1 MKKVLAIMLIVCMVM
16 ALVPCVSFAANTTIN
31 ATRTAFFNSNGEEW
45 KSTDGDNIL
54 VSAGADGW
62 TGATSFTDTD
72 GTVTTQAS
80 LSGTGFGSARNS
92 VIAFTLP
99 EDFVPNNRAKVTLSM
114 KIKNIKQTTSGARLS
129 VYGNSVDGT
138 WSTSSSTSVFGVN
151 GSNSGL
157 SSLELLGLTDPIQ
170 TGNQEGET
178 ASNEIITLSSQK
190 LAEYVCQVAKEGK
203 SEVTFRLA
211 CTLGGIRIFDTTTST
226 PPTLTLTYGENA
238 SVKVNLKDAN
248 GDIIETKSV
257 EGLYAGDTFT
267 VTEDMAPIVTKS
279 LTGSEY
285 YAREDIEVVLS
296 AGENVIDV
304 IYSPIVIESIA
315 SMDVHPIIEGG
326 KPALPQE
333 LSVTTDTGRELLV
346 PVTWTTDGNTYKAE
360 VGELL
365 ATVTPELLSCD
376 SFLTRFTSS
385 GNSDGANFGT
395 YNDVELSVGGGS
407 AIFDTTFTVEGGTN
421 MLIMFGDSSTTAFGS
436 AAALT
441 RMFVTKNANDEY
453 VFEYHNGDWATSD
466 VVCEYGAEYLLRTEV
481 NVTSKTYN
489 LYISKDGGSFVQLN
503 SSPAAFRGSNVT
515 AIDRMFFSGDVKI
528 TDFRSHWIDGYSMI
542 TVSPVNE
549 EGENVAED
557 YTLKCTTG
565 STYTASY
572 LPKLIEQDGVL
583 YIMEDVDY
591 APSIKVTADAT
602 LKVRYNEVEI
612 ASYDDI
618 VTVVVQG
625 DATINLPSTVKLTF
639 SDDQAVTVSVK
650 WDTSNVE
657 NDTVGEYPVIGSIV
671 GLDTTTITATV
682 KVREVTNLPKTSEN
696 TVVTN
701 NGGWN
706 WYVEPSGTHIQPG
719 DELATRFESGTYS
732 SNGGYKFR
740 HDKTYMGWVEDGGDI
755 VIGEYNHDTDEY
767 KRVVIHEKL
776 ESDDHNN
783 PAVVILPD
791 GRIMAVYTMHTNEAF
806 VYYRVTKNPEDIS
819 EWNDEQ
825 FYLCQSVT
833 PDDTN
838 VYYATYPSVFMVH
851 DDEGIIGNDVIYM
864 GWRGVHWKPTFA
876 KFSMPDENG
885 VCETLMNQTQFANTT
900 YGYSTYDNKDAP
912 NAKSDGG
919 KTDSGR
925 RPYTKYDYDFDRN
938 KIYITFT
945 ANHPDND
952 KRNHIYYIYLDIED
966 QNLYTAKDRLL
977 QPLPFENQQV
987 YRTQGANGTNGQWGI
1002 ITVDLVDAYPELLV
1016 FNASEQT
1023 GQSFNPRSG
1032 NAERRGWTWDIM
1044 HNKKGEPC
1052 IVYVDVTATPPGEGG
1067 ALPTWFVSEVDG
1079 NSRSHHYYWYARWDS
1094 DTQQWVKTFL
1104 TYGGKWWHENATQER
1119 CYSGGLTLDHNAED
1133 ANVIYLSIPTM
1144 GEYGNMFEIYR
1155 WESEDHGATW
1165 TKREA
1170 LTENSKACNARPNA
1184 IYNYKM
1190 DDDGSNLGPRLLWMQ
1205 GEYRYWMNYE
1215 YKTGIMTDF
1224 AADGFT
1230 TQDDPEMFA
1239 DAALYIDGEKINSL
1253 PVGEATITAKFN
1265 ITNISIGDGTVI
1277 AGLAHYDKDN
1287 TLLDVILERD
1297 IAVPARSVP
1306 QTGIIGAPKRED
1318 GSLSR
1323 MGDDEIK
1330 PEIEYTATFN
1340 EGDKVKLLCWNM
1352 GIEHP
1357 YSSIIATPFTM
1368 STDGDGY
1375 LFRENFTY
1383 EGDELLV
1390 LDSDESTFNGWVGN
1404 RYYDGRAEEFTKNCY
1419 AGIIKAP
1426 FGNTALHLYHKADGG
1441 VMASHTLPDTN
1452 GKDFE
1457 LKFTIR
1463 YINELSWNDTEN
1475 AGFSLSNNIPGYA
1488 NNISDSSCAFQF
1500 RHNVVWQDENGRG
1513 TNGYLRRTRWFDG
1526 NVLSHI
1532 FHGGIPRDMEIDG
1545 LERADYHKGIGY
1557 FDPEKG
1563 FYIHD
1568 YNDAL
1573 MAGSLYYFTV
1583 KVSPSEK
1590 TISMSIHDGY
1600 REITHT
1606 ENYVD
1611 HDSYDWDN
1619 NPINSITF
1627 NIGNEKH
1634 GEMYVDDLTMK
1645 VLE

>member
-1 MKKVLAIMLIVCMVM
+1 MKKVLSFVLAFCMVM
-16 ALVPCVSFAANTTIN
+16 ALVPALPIVAADGNVVVTATKTMTANLSTKSITDTFSSSYPSSSLYVYHSNWNQRNGYMGFDLSDAFTEEQLAEGNVITSATLTVNCAQASNTTQPVITLFAIDNTAWNESTYPEPSSLVVPEYNITSTQTTIPADAIIADTQSVTGAGKVTFDVTDYMNENYRNLADDGVSFALAHTNT
-31 ATRTAFFNSNGEEW
+31 
-45 KSTDGDNIL
+45 
-54 VSAGADGW
+54 
-62 TGATSFTDTD
+62 
-72 GTVTTQAS
+72 
-80 LSGTGFGSARNS
+80 
-92 VIAFTLP
+92 
-99 EDFVPNNRAKVTLSM
+99 
-114 KIKNIKQTTSGARLS
+114 QTT
-129 VYGNSVDGT
+129 GNSEVFKAVFDGK
-138 WSTSSSTSVFGVN
+138 TSANAPTLTIKFGQAASVA
-151 GSNSGL
+151 
-157 SSLELLGLTDPIQ
+157 I
-170 TGNQEGET
+170 
-178 ASNEIITLSSQK
+178 
-190 LAEYVCQVAKEGK
+190 
-203 SEVTFRLA
+203 
-211 CTLGGIRIFDTTTST
+211 TTST
-226 PPTLTLTYGENA
+226 DDELY
-238 SVKVNLKDAN
+238 VNQFDVTGLFE
-248 GDIIETKSV
+248 GDS
-257 EGLYAGDTFT
+257 FT
-267 VTEDMAPIVTKS
+267 VTEDVAPIV
-279 LTGSEY
+279 LTTDRGFY
-285 YAREDIEVVLS
+285 VRDEVAPMVLK
-296 AGENVIDV
+296 AGVNPVAIRYNKVTLESVDTSFEVTPVI
-304 IYSPIVIESIA
+304 S
-315 SMDVHPIIEGG
+315 GG
-326 KPALPQE
+326 KAALP
-333 LSVTTDTGRELLV
+333 STVSATTTLGRTITVPAKWESTGEGSYSAKIDNLTV
-346 PVTWTTDGNTYKAE
+346 SKSAE
-360 VGELL
+360 VL
-365 ATVTPELLSCD
+365 TCD
-376 SFLTRFTSS
+376 SSLSHFTTS
-385 GNSDGANFGT
+385 GTSDGANFAL
-395 YNDVELSVGGGS
+395 YNDIALSVGGGN
-407 AIFDTTFTVEGGTN
+407 AIFDTSFTVESGTN
-421 MLIMFGDSSTTAFGS
+421 MLIMYGNETTTAFNGNAS
-436 AAALT
+436 LL
-441 RMFVTKNANDEY
+441 RMFVTKSGEDYA
-453 VFEYHNGDWATSD
+453 FEYYNNGWVASD
-466 VVCEYGAEYLLRTEV
+466 VLCEYGTDYLLRTEIDMT
-481 NVTSKTYN
+481 NKTYS
-489 LYISKDGGSFVQLN
+489 LYLSKNGNSFKAICEN
-503 SSPAAFRGSNVT
+503 AAFRNNSLT
-515 AIDRMFFSGDVKI
+515 TIDRMFFSGNVTV
-528 TDFRSHWIDGYSMI
+528 TDFRAHWIDGYSMI
-542 TVSPVNE
+542 TVSPVDE
-549 EGENVAED
+549 EGENVADD

-565 STYTASY
+565 STYTANY
-572 LPKLIEQDGVL
+572 LPKLLESDGAL
-583 YIMEDVDY
+583 YIMEDVNY
-591 APSIKVTADAT
+591 APSIKVTGDST
-602 LKVRYNEVEI
+602 LNVRYNEVTL

-625 DATINLPSTVKLTF
+625 DSTINLPNTVKLTF
-639 SDDQAVTVSVK
+639 SDNQVV
-650 WDTSNVE
+650 TSNITWNTSTVE
-657 NDTVGEYPVIGSIV
+657 KDTVGEYEVTGSIA
-671 GLDTTTITATV
+671 GLSATTITATV

-696 TVVTN
+696 TVATN

-719 DELATRFESGTYS
+719 DELATRFESGLYS
-732 SNGGYKFR
+732 SNNGYVFQ

-755 VIGEYNHDTDEY
+755 VVCEYNHDTDEY

-791 GRIMAVYTMHTNEAF
+791 GRIMAVYTMHTNEAY

-825 FYLCQSVT
+825 FYLCKSVT

-864 GWRGVHWKPTFA
+864 GWRGVHWKPTLA

-885 VCETLMNQTQFANTT
+885 VCETVMNQTQFANTT
-900 YGYSTYDNKDAP
+900 YGYSTYDGNDAP
-912 NAKSDGG
+912 NAKADGG

-952 KRNHIYYIYLDIED
+952 KRNHIYYLYLDIED

-977 QPLPFENQQV
+977 QPLPFENQQT
-987 YRTQGANGTNGQWGI
+987 YRTQGADGTNGQWGV
-1002 ITVDLVDAYPELLV
+1002 ITVDVVDAFPELLV

-1032 NAERRGWTWDIM
+1032 NAERRGWTWDIA
-1044 HNKKGEPC
+1044 HNEKGEPC
-1052 IVYVDVTATPPGEGG
+1052 IVYVDVTATPPGEDGS
-1067 ALPTWFVSEVDG
+1067 LPTWYVGEVNG

-1094 DTQQWVKTFL
+1094 DTQEWVKTFL

-1119 CYSGGLTLDHNAED
+1119 CYSGGLTLDHNADD

-1190 DDDGSNLGPRLLWMQ
+1190 DEDGSNLGPRLLWMQ

-1224 AADGFT
+1224 AADGFI

-1239 DAALYIDGEKINSL
+1239 DAALFVDGEKIDVL
-1253 PVGEATITAKFN
+1253 PTGEATITAKFN
-1265 ITNISIGDGTVI
+1265 ITNISIGDGTI
-1277 AGLAHYDKDN
+1277 TAGLAHYDKDN
-1287 TLLDVILERD
+1287 TLIDVYLERD
-1297 IAVPARSVP
+1297 ILVPARSVP

-1323 MGDDEIK
+1323 MGDDEVK

-1357 YSSIIATPFTM
+1357 YSSIMATPFVM

-1375 LFRENFTY
+1375 IFKENFTY
-1383 EGDELLV
+1383 EGDDLLI
-1390 LDSDESTFNGWVGN
+1390 LDSDETTFNGWVGN
-1404 RYYDGRAEEFTKNCY
+1404 LYYDGRAEEFTDNCY

-1426 FGNTALHLYHKADGG
+1426 FGNTGLHLYHKGDGG
-1441 VMASHTLPDTN
+1441 VMVSHALPDTE

-1463 YINELSWNDTEN
+1463 YINELSWNNTQN

-1500 RHNVVWQDENGRG
+1500 RHNVQWQDENGRG
-1513 TNGYLRRTRWFDG
+1513 TNGYVRRTRWFDG

-1532 FHGGIPRDMEIDG
+1532 FHGGIPRDMEVEG

-1590 TISMSIHDGY
+1590 KITMSIHDGY
-1600 REITHT
+1600 REVTHT
-1606 ENYVD
+1606 EDYVD
-1611 HDSYDWDN
+1611 KDSYDWDN
-1619 NPINSITF
+1619 NPINAITF
-1627 NIGNEKH
+1627 NIGNEKW
-1634 GEMYVDDLTMK
+1634 GEMYVDDITMK
-1645 VLE
+1645 ILDAE

>member
-1 MKKVLAIMLIVCMVM
+1 MKKVLSMVVVLSM
-16 ALVPCVSFAANTTIN
+16 VLSVFLAFPAAVAQAAEVTLTASISYTHASSKNGAVTMHGYPNRPYALSWASSSDGY
-31 ATRTAFFNSNGEEW
+31 RTGY
-45 KSTDGDNIL
+45 
-54 VSAGADGW
+54 
-62 TGATSFTDTD
+62 
-72 GTVTTQAS
+72 
-80 LSGTGFGSARNS
+80 
-92 VIAFTLP
+92 IAFPFGDVDLKGQHISKATLNLTVSKTQNMN
-99 EDFVPNNRAKVTLSM
+99 ESNSGV
-114 KIKNIKQTTSGARLS
+114 NIYAVDYSK
-129 VYGNSVDGT
+129 VDGT
-138 WSTSSSTSVFGVN
+138 QAPTSDILLTTFTPPSAVQSQGDYTYPVSIDIDLTEYLEAYPDAEGV
-151 GSNSGL
+151 G
-157 SSLELLGLTDPIQ
+157 IM
-170 TGNQEGET
+170 
-178 ASNEIITLSSQK
+178 ITNRDDEFNMRGMIGFYGVSDG
-190 LAEYVCQVAKEGK
+190 ANA
-203 SEVTFRLA
+203 
-211 CTLGGIRIFDTTTST
+211 
-226 PPTLTLTYGENA
+226 PTLTLEYGAEA
-238 SVKVNLKDAN
+238 SV
-248 GDIIETKSV
+248 SV
-257 EGLYAGDTFT
+257 TSKYSDSDNYINQQDYTGLHAGDTFA
-267 VTEDMAPIVTKS
+267 VTEDIAPKVINRGKATNP
-279 LTGSEY
+279 EY
-285 YAREDIEVVLS
+285 YVREDISPVVLD
-296 AGENVIDV
+296 AGNNVIPI
-304 IYSPIVIESIA
+304 IYYPVSIA
-315 SMDVHPIIEGG
+315 SADTDFEVLPVIEGST
-326 KPALPQE
+326 PALPTIV
-333 LSVTTDTGRELLV
+333 SAT
-346 PVTWTTDGNTYKAE
+346 TTDGE
-360 VGELL
+360 VINIPVQWKQSTFTASGGTSVKGSYEEKYSANLGDISITK
-365 ATVTPELLSCD
+365 TVTVVSCD
-376 SFLTRFTSS
+376 SSLSAFNSS
-385 GNSDGANFGT
+385 GDSSDGASFSS
-395 YNDVELSVGGGS
+395 YNDLELSVGGGT
-407 AIFDTTFTVEGGTN
+407 AIFDVAFTTTDGTN
-421 MLIMFGDSSTTAFGS
+421 KLIMYGDSSTTAFGG

-441 RMFVTKNANDEY
+441 RMFVTEVNGEY
-453 VFEYHNGDWATSD
+453 VFEYYNNGWVQSSVPVKYGVDY
-466 VVCEYGAEYLLRTEV
+466 VVRTEIDMT
-481 NVTSKTYN
+481 NKTYN
-489 LYISKDGGSFVQLN
+489 VYVSADTDSFVKLN
-503 SSPAAFRGSNVT
+503 STPAAFRSSAVSV
-515 AIDRMFFSGDVKI
+515 IDRMFYSGTMEMTNHLV
-528 TDFRSHWIDGYSMI
+528 HWSDGFNYL
-542 TVSPVNE
+542 TVSSVDEN
-549 EGENVAED
+549 GEKISKD
-557 YTLKCTTG
+557 YKLKCTTG
-565 STYTASY
+565 SVYTASY
-572 LPKLIEQDGVL
+572 LPLLLENDGYT
-583 YIMEDVDY
+583 YIMEDVTY
-591 APSIKVTADAT
+591 EPSILVSTDCTLAVTY
-602 LKVRYNEVEI
+602 KQVEIKSYNE
-612 ASYDDI
+612 I

-625 DATINLPSTVKLTF
+625 DSTINLPANVKITF
-639 SDDQAVTVSVK
+639 SDDQTVNAAIE
-650 WDTSNVE
+650 WDTRSVNV
-657 NDTVGEYPVIGSIV
+657 NSVGEYVVEGTV
-671 GLDTTTITATV
+671 EDLYYTTIEALV
-682 KVREVTNLPKTSEN
+682 KVREVTTLPKTSEN

-719 DELATRFESGTYS
+719 DELATRFESGQYT
-732 SNGGYKFR
+732 SNNGYVFQ

-755 VIGEYNHDTDEY
+755 VIGEYNHITDEY

-791 GRIMAVYTMHTNEAF
+791 GRIMAVYTMHTNEAY

-885 VCETLMNQTQFANTT
+885 KCETIMNQTQFANTT
-900 YGYSTYDNKDAP
+900 YGYSTYDGNDAP
-912 NAKSDGG
+912 NAKTDGG

-977 QPLPFENQQV
+977 QPLPFENQQT
-987 YRTQGANGTNGQWGI
+987 YRTQGAAGTNGQWGI
-1002 ITVDLVDAYPELLV
+1002 ITVDLVDEYPELLV

-1032 NAERRGWTWDIM
+1032 NAERRGWTWDIS
-1044 HNKKGEPC
+1044 HNEKGEPC
-1052 IVYVDVTATPPGEGG
+1052 IVYVDVTATPPGEDGS
-1067 ALPTWFVSEVDG
+1067 LPTWYVGEVDG

-1094 DTQQWVKTFL
+1094 DTQEWVKTFL

-1119 CYSGGLTLDHNAED
+1119 CYSGGLTLDHNAKD

-1165 TKREA
+1165 TIREP

-1190 DDDGSNLGPRLLWMQ
+1190 DEDGSNLGPRLLWMQ

-1215 YKTGIMTDF
+1215 YKTGVMTDF
-1224 AADGFT
+1224 AAGGFI

-1239 DAALYIDGEKINSL
+1239 DAALYMDGEKIDAL
-1253 PVGEATITAKFN
+1253 PTGEATITAKFN
-1265 ITNISIGDGTVI
+1265 ITNISIGDGVVT

-1287 TLLDVILERD
+1287 TLIDVYLERD
-1297 IAVPARSVP
+1297 ISVPARSVP

-1330 PEIEYTATFN
+1330 PEIEYTATFS

-1357 YSSIIATPFTM
+1357 YSSIMATPFVM

-1375 LFRENFTY
+1375 LFKENFTY
-1383 EGDELLV
+1383 EGDDVLI

-1404 RYYDGRAEEFTKNCY
+1404 RYYDGSAEEFTDDCY

-1441 VMASHTLPDTN
+1441 VMASHALPDTN

-1463 YINELSWNDTEN
+1463 YINELSWNNTQN

-1513 TNGYLRRTRWFDG
+1513 TNGYVRRTRWFDG

-1545 LERADYHKGIGY
+1545 LERADYHKGVGY

-1590 TISMSIHDGY
+1590 TITMSIHDGY
-1600 REITHT
+1600 REIIHT
-1606 ENYVD
+1606 EDYVD
-1611 HDSYDWDN
+1611 KDSFDWDN
-1619 NPINSITF
+1619 NPINAITF
-1627 NIGNEKH
+1627 NIGNEKY
-1634 GEMYVDDLTMK
+1634 GEMYVDDITMT
-1645 VLE
+1645 VLDAE

>member
-1 MKKVLAIMLIVCMVM
+1 MKKVLSFIVALCMVVSVIP
-16 ALVPCVSFAANTTIN
+16 ALPAIAEDNTVTITATKTMTANLSTQSITDTFSGSYDATNLYVYHSNWNQRNGYIGFDLSNAFTAEQLREGSIITNATLTVNCAQAANTNQPDLTLFAIDN
-31 ATRTAFFNSNGEEW
+31 TAWNETAYPEPSSLVVPEYNIT
-45 KSTDGDNIL
+45 STQTVIPEDAII
-54 VSAGADGW
+54 ADIQ
-62 TGATSFTDTD
+62 S
-72 GTVTTQAS
+72 VT
-80 LSGTGFGSARNS
+80 GTG
-92 VIAFTLP
+92 
-99 EDFVPNNRAKVTLSM
+99 KVTFDVTDYMNENYRDLTQSGASFALAHT
-114 KIKNIKQTTSGARLS
+114 NTQTT
-129 VYGNSVDGT
+129 GNSE
-138 WSTSSSTSVFGVN
+138 VFKVVFNGKN
-151 GSNSGL
+151 GGSN
-157 SSLELLGLTDPIQ
+157 
-170 TGNQEGET
+170 
-178 ASNEIITLSSQK
+178 A
-190 LAEYVCQVAKEGK
+190 
-203 SEVTFRLA
+203 
-211 CTLGGIRIFDTTTST
+211 
-226 PPTLTLTYGENA
+226 PTLTLKFGQGATVKLNITASDGEALGSNT
-238 SVKVNLKDAN
+238 
-248 GDIIETKSV
+248 IT
-257 EGLYAGDTFT
+257 GLYAGDSFE
-267 VTEDMAPIVTKS
+267 VTEDLAPMVITE
-279 LTGSEY
+279 GNEY
-285 YAREDIEVVLS
+285 FAREEVELVLS
-296 AGENVIDV
+296 AGENVINV
-304 IYSPIVIESIA
+304 TYSPIVIESVA
-315 SMDVHPIIEGG
+315 SVDVHPIIKGG
-326 KPALPQE
+326 KAALPNK
-333 LSVTTDTGRELLV
+333 LLATTDAGRELYV
-346 PVTWTTDGNTYKAE
+346 PVTWTQEGDTYTAKVDE
-360 VGELL
+360 VNLSVSP
-365 ATVTPELLSCD
+365 TLLSCD
-376 SFLTRFTSS
+376 SALSRFTSS
-385 GNSDGANFGT
+385 GNSDGANFGS
-395 YNDVELSVGGGS
+395 YNDIALSVGGGT
-407 AIFDTTFTVEGGTN
+407 AIFDTAFTVADGTN
-421 MLIMFGDSSTTAFGS
+421 MLIMYGDSSTTAFAS

-441 RMFVTKNANDEY
+441 RMFVNKNADGEY
-453 VFEYHNGDWATSD
+453 VFEYYNGSWVASD
-466 VVCEYGAEYLLRTEV
+466 VVCEYGAEYLLRTEID
-481 NVTSKTYN
+481 VTNKTYN
-489 LYISKDGGSFVQLN
+489 LYLSADGDSFVQLTP
-503 SSPAAFRGSNVT
+503 SPAAFRGSNVT
-515 AIDRMFFSGDVKI
+515 AIDRMFFSGDVKV
-528 TDFRSHWIDGYSMI
+528 TDFRSHWIDGFSMI
-542 TVSPVNE
+542 TVSPVDE
-549 EGENVAED
+549 EGENVADD

-572 LPKLIEQDGVL
+572 LPKLIEHEGTL
-583 YIMEDVDY
+583 YIMEDVSY
-591 APSIKVTADAT
+591 APSIKVTGDST
-602 LKVRYNEVEI
+602 LDVRYNEVELK
-612 ASYDDI
+612 SYDDI
-618 VTVVVQG
+618 VAVVVQG
-625 DATINLPSTVKLTF
+625 DSTINLPATVRLTF
-639 SDDQAVTVSVK
+639 SDDQTVTSNIT
-650 WDTSNVE
+650 WDTSNVD
-657 NDTVGEYPVIGSIV
+657 NDTVGEYEVTGNIE
-671 GLDTTTITATV
+671 GLEETTISATV

-719 DELATRFESGTYS
+719 DELATRFESGLYS
-732 SNGGYKFR
+732 SNNGYTFQ

-791 GRIMAVYTMHTNEAF
+791 GRIMAVYTMHTNEAY

-851 DDEGIIGNDVIYM
+851 DDMGIIGNDVIYM
-864 GWRGVHWKPTFA
+864 GWRGVHWKPTLA

-885 VCETLMNQTQFANTT
+885 KCETLMNQTQFANTT
-900 YGYSTYDNKDAP
+900 YGYSTYDGNDAP

-977 QPLPFENQQV
+977 QPLPFENQQS

-1002 ITVDLVDAYPELLV
+1002 ITVDLVDEYPELLV

-1044 HNKKGEPC
+1044 HNEKGEPC
-1052 IVYVDVTATPPGEGG
+1052 IVYVDVTATPPGEDGS
-1067 ALPTWFVSEVDG
+1067 LPTWYVGEVDG

-1094 DTQQWVKTFL
+1094 DTQTWVKTFL

-1119 CYSGGLTLDHNAED
+1119 CYSGGLTLDHNAKD

-1190 DDDGSNLGPRLLWMQ
+1190 DEDGNNLGPRLLWMQ

-1224 AADGFT
+1224 AADGFI

-1239 DAALYIDGEKINSL
+1239 DAALYMDGEKLEAL
-1253 PVGEATITAKFN
+1253 PTGEATITAKFN
-1265 ITNISIGDGTVI
+1265 ITNISIGDGTVT

-1287 TLLDVILERD
+1287 TLIDVYLERD
-1297 IAVPARSVP
+1297 ITVPARSVP

-1323 MGDDEIK
+1323 MGDDEVK
-1330 PEIEYTATFN
+1330 PEIEYTATFA

-1357 YSSIIATPFTM
+1357 YSSIMATPFTM
-1368 STDGDGY
+1368 STAGDGY
-1375 LFRENFTY
+1375 LFKENFTY
-1383 EGDELLV
+1383 EGDDVLI
-1390 LDSDESTFNGWVGN
+1390 LDSDEDTFNGWVGN
-1404 RYYDGRAEEFTKNCY
+1404 RYYDGRAEEFTDDCY

-1441 VMASHTLPDTN
+1441 VMASHALPDTN

-1463 YINELSWNDTEN
+1463 YINELSWNNTEN

-1500 RHNVVWQDENGRG
+1500 RHNVQWQDENGRG
-1513 TNGYLRRTRWFDG
+1513 TNGYVRRTRWFDG

-1532 FHGGIPRDMEIDG
+1532 FHGGIPRDMETDG
-1545 LERADYHKGIGY
+1545 LERADYHKGVGY

-1590 TISMSIHDGY
+1590 KITMSIHDGY

-1606 ENYVD
+1606 EDYVD
-1611 HDSYDWDN
+1611 KDTFDWDN
-1619 NPINSITF
+1619 NPINAITF
-1627 NIGNEKH
+1627 NIGNEKY
-1634 GEMYVDDLTMK
+1634 GEMYVDDITMRI
-1645 VLE
+1645 LEAE

>member
-1 MKKVLAIMLIVCMVM
+1 MKKVLSLLVALSMIMSIFTAIPMV
-16 ALVPCVSFAANTTIN
+16 SNAAEVILTASTSYTYASGKNDAVTLHSHPSRPYAISWSSSSDGY
-31 ATRTAFFNSNGEEW
+31 RTGY
-45 KSTDGDNIL
+45 
-54 VSAGADGW
+54 
-62 TGATSFTDTD
+62 
-72 GTVTTQAS
+72 
-80 LSGTGFGSARNS
+80 
-92 VIAFTLP
+92 IAFPFGEVDLTGQHIS
-99 EDFVPNNRAKVTLSM
+99 KVTLNLTISKTQNM
-114 KIKNIKQTTSGARLS
+114 NE
-129 VYGNSVDGT
+129 
-138 WSTSSSTSVFGVN
+138 SSSGLNIFAVDYAQVDAGQAPESDIMLVENYKVPSAVQSQGDHTHPVAIEVDLTEYLEAYPDAEGV
-151 GSNSGL
+151 G
-157 SSLELLGLTDPIQ
+157 IH
-170 TGNQEGET
+170 
-178 ASNEIITLSSQK
+178 ITNRDDVYSMRGMVGFYGVAD
-190 LAEYVCQVAKEGK
+190 AEYV
-203 SEVTFRLA
+203 
-211 CTLGGIRIFDTTTST
+211 
-226 PPTLTLTYGENA
+226 PTLTLEYGAEA
-238 SVKVNLKDAN
+238 AVSVSLSSADGKVADTKDF
-248 GDIIETKSV
+248 T
-257 EGLYAGDTFT
+257 GLYAGDKFEITEAIAPYAIVADNKYYIRDDMDS
-267 VTEDMAPIVTKS
+267 VT
-279 LTGSEY
+279 LG
-285 YAREDIEVVLS
+285 
-296 AGENVIDV
+296 AGANIIDV
-304 IYSPIVIESIA
+304 VYRPVTIA
-315 SMDVHPIIEGG
+315 SADTSFTAPDVIEGG
-326 KPALPQE
+326 VAALPATLAAE
-333 LSVTTDTGRELLV
+333 TTESDKVTV
-346 PVTWTTDGNTYKAE
+346 PVVWSKLSETVYEADLLDITAE
-360 VGELL
+360 KEVN
-365 ATVTPELLSCD
+365 VLSCD
-376 SFLTRFTSS
+376 SSLTSFTSS
-385 GNSDGANFGT
+385 GSSNGANFST
-395 YNDVELSVGGGS
+395 YNDIKLSVGAGT
-407 AIFDTTFTVEGGTN
+407 AIFDTAFTVADGTN
-421 MLIMFGDSSTTAFGS
+421 MLVMFGNDSTTAFAS

-441 RMFVTKNANDEY
+441 RMFVTKNVNDEY
-453 VFEYHNGDWATSD
+453 VFEYYNGSWVATD
-466 VVCEYGAEYLLRTEV
+466 VVCEYGAEYVLRTEID
-481 NVTSKTYN
+481 VTNKQYN
-489 LYISKDGGSFVQLN
+489 LFLSKNGESFTLLN
-503 SSPAAFRGSNVT
+503 SSPAAFRGSSVST
-515 AIDRMFFSGDVKI
+515 IDRMFFSGNVTV
-528 TDFRSHWIDGYSMI
+528 TDFRAHWSDGYSMI

-549 EGENVAED
+549 EGENVADD

-572 LPKLIEQDGVL
+572 LPKLIEKDGTL
-583 YIMEDVDY
+583 LIMEDVNY
-591 APSIKVTADAT
+591 APSIKVTGDST
-602 LKVRYNEVEI
+602 LNVRYNEVTL

-618 VTVVVQG
+618 VTVLVQG
-625 DATINLPSTVKLTF
+625 DSTINLPSSVRLTF
-639 SDDQAVTVSVK
+639 SDNQEILSSIV
-650 WDTSNVE
+650 WDTSSVE
-657 NDTVGEYPVIGSIV
+657 RDTVGEYPVTGAV
-671 GLDTTTITATV
+671 DGLKELTITATV
-682 KVREVTNLPKTSEN
+682 KVREVTNIPKQGEN

-719 DELATRFESGTYS
+719 DELATRFESGLYS
-732 SNGGYKFR
+732 SNNGYVFQ

-755 VIGEYNHDTDEY
+755 VIGEYDHDTEEY

-791 GRIMAVYTMHTNEAF
+791 GRIMAVYTMHTNEAY

-825 FYLCQSVT
+825 FYLCKSVT

-851 DDEGIIGNDVIYM
+851 DDCGIIGNDVIYM
-864 GWRGVHWKPTFA
+864 GWRGVHWKPTLA

-885 VCETLMNQTQFANTT
+885 VCETVMNQTQFANTT
-900 YGYSTYDNKDAP
+900 YGYSTYDGNDAP
-912 NAKSDGG
+912 NAKTDGG

-952 KRNHIYYIYLDIED
+952 KRNHIYYLYLDIED

-977 QPLPFENQQV
+977 QPLPFENQQT
-987 YRTQGANGTNGQWGI
+987 YRTQGADGTNGQWGV
-1002 ITVDLVDAYPELLV
+1002 ITVDVVDAFPELLV

-1044 HNKKGEPC
+1044 HNEKGEPC
-1052 IVYVDVTATPPGEGG
+1052 IVYVDVTATPPGEDGS
-1067 ALPTWFVSEVDG
+1067 LPTWYVGEVDG

-1094 DTQQWVKTFL
+1094 ETQAWVKTFL

-1119 CYSGGLTLDHNAED
+1119 CYSGGLTLDHNAKD

-1190 DDDGSNLGPRLLWMQ
+1190 DEDGDNAGPRLLWMQ

-1215 YKTGIMTDF
+1215 YKTGVMTDW
-1224 AADGFT
+1224 ANDGFI

-1239 DAALYIDGEKINSL
+1239 DAALYMNGEKLEAL
-1253 PVGEATITAKFN
+1253 PTGEASLTAKFN
-1265 ITNISIGDGTVI
+1265 ITNISIGDGTVT

-1287 TLLDVILERD
+1287 TLINVYLERD
-1297 IAVPARSVP
+1297 ILVPARSVP

-1330 PEIEYTATFN
+1330 PEIEYTATFS

-1357 YSSIIATPFTM
+1357 YSSIMATPFTM

-1375 LFRENFTY
+1375 LFKENFTY
-1383 EGDELLV
+1383 EGTDKLV
-1390 LDSDESTFNGWVGN
+1390 LDNDESTFNGWVGN
-1404 RYYDGRAEEFTKNCY
+1404 RYYDGRAEEFTDNCY

-1426 FGNTALHLYHKADGG
+1426 FGNTGLHLYHKADGG
-1441 VMASHTLPDTN
+1441 VMASHALPDTE

-1463 YINELSWNDTEN
+1463 YINELSWNNTQN
-1475 AGFSLSNNIPGYA
+1475 AGFSLSHNIPGYA
-1488 NNISDSSCAFQF
+1488 NNIDGASCAFQF
-1500 RHNVVWQDENGRG
+1500 RHNVQWQDENGRG
-1513 TNGYLRRTRWFDG
+1513 TNGYVRRTRWFDG
-1526 NVLSHI
+1526 GSLSHI
-1532 FHGGIPRDMEIDG
+1532 FHGGIPRDMEIEG
-1545 LERADYHKGIGY
+1545 LERADYHKGVGY

-1583 KVSPSEK
+1583 VVSPSNK
-1590 TISMSIHDGY
+1590 TVTMSIHDSY

-1611 HDSYDWDN
+1611 KDSYDWDS
-1619 NPINSITF
+1619 NPINAITF
-1627 NIGNEKH
+1627 NIGNEKW
-1634 GEMYVDDLTMK
+1634 GEMYVDDITMK

>member
-1 MKKVLAIMLIVCMVM
+1 MKKVLSAIV
-16 ALVPCVSFAANTTIN
+16 ALSMILSVFLAFPAVTAQAAEVTLTASISYTHGSSKNGPVTMHGYSN
-31 ATRTAFFNSNGEEW
+31 RPYALSWASSSDGYRTGY
-45 KSTDGDNIL
+45 
-54 VSAGADGW
+54 
-62 TGATSFTDTD
+62 
-72 GTVTTQAS
+72 
-80 LSGTGFGSARNS
+80 
-92 VIAFTLP
+92 IAFPFGDVDLAGQHISKATLNLTISKTQNMN
-99 EDFVPNNRAKVTLSM
+99 ESN
-114 KIKNIKQTTSGARLS
+114 SGVRIYAVDYS
-129 VYGNSVDGT
+129 KVDGT
-138 WSTSSSTSVFGVN
+138 QAPTSDILLADYKVPSAVTSQGDYTYPVSIDVDLSEYLAAYPDAEGVGIMFTN
-151 GSNSGL
+151 RDDEFSMRGMIGFY
-157 SSLELLGLTDPIQ
+157 GYD
-170 TGNQEGET
+170 EG
-178 ASNEIITLSSQK
+178 AN
-190 LAEYVCQVAKEGK
+190 A
-203 SEVTFRLA
+203 
-211 CTLGGIRIFDTTTST
+211 
-226 PPTLTLTYGENA
+226 PTLTLEYGAEAN
-238 SVKVNLKDAN
+238 VKLNLRDSN
-248 GDIIETKSV
+248 GELITTNTVS
-257 EGLYAGDTFT
+257 GLYAGDSFK
-267 VTEDMAPIVTKS
+267 VTEDLAPMVIKDAN
-279 LTGSEY
+279 GY
-285 YAREDIEVVLS
+285 CAREEIEVSLAS
-296 AGENVIDV
+296 GENVIDV
-304 IYSPIVIESIA
+304 TYSPIVIDSVA
-315 SMDVHPIIEGG
+315 STLVHPVIKGG
-326 KPALPQE
+326 KAALPNT

-346 PVTWTTDGNTYKAE
+346 PVTWAQDGDTYKTE
-360 VGELL
+360 VGEFDV
-365 ATVTPELLSCD
+365 TVTPEILSCD
-376 SFLTRFTSS
+376 SSLSRFTSS
-385 GNSDGANFGT
+385 GTSDGANFSI
-395 YNDVELSVGGGS
+395 YNDIALSVGGGT
-407 AIFDTTFTVEGGTN
+407 AIFDTAFTVDAGTN
-421 MLIMFGDSSTTAFGS
+421 MLIMYGDSTTTAFNG
-436 AAALT
+436 AGALL
-441 RMFVTKNANDEY
+441 RMFANKNANEEY
-453 VFEYHNGDWATSD
+453 VFEYYNSGWVQSD
-466 VVCEYGAEYLLRTEV
+466 VVCNYGVEYLARTTV
-481 NVTSKTYN
+481 DVTNKTYSIF
-489 LYISKDGGSFVQLN
+489 ISENGNEFV
-503 SSPAAFRGSNVT
+503 PVCEDAAFRNSSLSVV
-515 AIDRMFFSGDVKI
+515 DRLFFSGDV
-528 TDFRSHWIDGYSMI
+528 TLSDFRSHWIDGYSMI

-549 EGENVAED
+549 EGENVADD

-565 STYTASY
+565 STYTANY

-583 YIMEDVDY
+583 YIMEDVNY
-591 APSIKVTADAT
+591 APSIKVTGDST
-602 LKVRYNEVEI
+602 LNVRYNEVEVEF
-612 ASYDDI
+612 YDDI
-618 VTVVVQG
+618 VTVLVQG
-625 DATINLPSTVKLTF
+625 DSTINLPNTVKITF
-639 SDDQAVTVSVK
+639 SDGQVVAPNVK

-657 NDTVGEYPVIGSIV
+657 KDTVGEYTVTGNIE
-671 GLDTTTITATV
+671 GLEETTITATV
-682 KVREVTNLPKTSEN
+682 KVREVTNIPKQGEN

-719 DELATRFESGTYS
+719 DELATRFESGQYS
-732 SNGGYKFR
+732 SNNGYVFQY
-740 HDKTYMGWVEDGGDI
+740 DKTYMGWVEDGGDI

-791 GRIMAVYTMHTNEAF
+791 GRIMAVYTMHTNEAY

-833 PDDTN
+833 PEDTN

-876 KFSMPDENG
+876 KFSMPDEEG
-885 VCETLMNQTQFANTT
+885 KCETVMHQTQFANTT
-900 YGYSTYDNKDAP
+900 YGYSTYDGNDAP

-977 QPLPFENQQV
+977 QPLPFENQQA

-1002 ITVDLVDAYPELLV
+1002 LTVDLVDEFPELLV

-1032 NAERRGWTWDIM
+1032 NAERRGWTWDIS
-1044 HNKKGEPC
+1044 HNEKGEPC
-1052 IVYVDVTATPPGEGG
+1052 IVYVDVTATPPGPDGS
-1067 ALPTWFVSEVDG
+1067 LPTWYVGEVDG

-1094 DTQQWVKTFL
+1094 DTQEWVKTFL

-1119 CYSGGLTLDHNAED
+1119 CYSGGLTLDHNADD

-1215 YKTGIMTDF
+1215 YKTGVMTDF
-1224 AADGFT
+1224 AAEGFI

-1239 DAALYIDGEKINSL
+1239 DAALYMDGEKIDAL
-1253 PVGEATITAKFN
+1253 PTGEATLTAKFN
-1265 ITNISIGDGTVI
+1265 ITNISIGDGVVT
-1277 AGLAHYDKDN
+1277 AGLAHYNKDN
-1287 TLLDVILERD
+1287 VLVDVILERD
-1297 IAVPARSVP
+1297 IEIPARSVP

-1330 PEIEYTATFN
+1330 PEIEYTATFS

-1357 YSSIIATPFTM
+1357 YSSIMATPFAM

-1375 LFRENFTY
+1375 LFKENFTY

-1404 RYYDGRAEEFTKNCY
+1404 RYYDGRAEEFTDNCY

-1426 FGNTALHLYHKADGG
+1426 FGNTALHLYHKGDGG
-1441 VMASHTLPDTN
+1441 VMASHTLPDTD

-1463 YINELSWNDTEN
+1463 YINELSWNNTQN

-1500 RHNVVWQDENGRG
+1500 RHGVEWQDENGRG
-1513 TNGYLRRTRWFDG
+1513 TNGYVRRTRWFDG

-1545 LERADYHKGIGY
+1545 LERADYHKGVGY

-1583 KVSPSEK
+1583 RVSPSEK
-1590 TISMSIHDGY
+1590 QVTMSIHDGY

-1606 ENYVD
+1606 ESYVD
-1611 HDSYDWDN
+1611 KDSYDWDN
-1619 NPINSITF
+1619 NPINAITF
-1627 NIGNEKH
+1627 NIGNEKY
-1634 GEMYVDDLTMK
+1634 GEMYVDDITMT
-1645 VLE
+1645 VLETE

>member
-1 MKKVLAIMLIVCMVM
+1 MKKVLATLLVLCMVVGM
-16 ALVPCVSFAANTTIN
+16 LPSMSFAADTTIN
-31 ATRTAFFNSNGEEW
+31 AVRTAFFNSSGSEW
-45 KSTDGDNIL
+45 KATDGDH
-54 VSAGADGW
+54 VVVAAGADGW
-62 TGATSFTDTD
+62 TGVTEFTDSD
-72 GTVTTQAS
+72 GTVTTHTS
-80 LSGTGFGSARNS
+80 VTGSPFGSARNAL
-92 VIAFTLP
+92 IAFTIPADL
-99 EDFVPNNRAKVTLSM
+99 DPNTVVKATLSM
-114 KIKNIKQTTSGARLS
+114 KIKNVKQTSSGARLS
-129 VYGNSVDGT
+129 VYGNSVDGS
-138 WSTSSSTSVFGVN
+138 WSTSSDKSIFGVN
-151 GSNSGL
+151 GSASGL
-157 SSLELLGLTDPIQ
+157 ASLPLLGLTDAIEA
-170 TGNQEGET
+170 GNSKGEAT
-178 ASNEIITLSSQK
+178 SNQIITLSSHK
-190 LAEYVCQVAKEGK
+190 LTDYICQVAEEGK
-203 SEVTFRLA
+203 TEVTFRLA
-211 CTLGGIRIFDTTTST
+211 CNLGGIRIFDTTTST
-226 PPTLTLTYGENA
+226 PPTLTLTYGAKA
-238 SVKVNLKDAN
+238 SVKLNVKDSD
-248 GDIIETKSV
+248 GELIKTDTI
-257 EGLYAGDTFT
+257 EGLYAGDSFK
-267 VTEDMAPIVTKS
+267 VTEDMAPMVIKEAD
-279 LTGSEY
+279 GY
-285 YAREDIEVVLS
+285 CAREEIEVSLA
-296 AGENVIDV
+296 AGENVINV
-304 IYSPIVIESIA
+304 TYSPIVIDSVA
-315 SMDVHPIIEGG
+315 SVLVHPVIKGG
-326 KPALPQE
+326 KAALPGT
-333 LSVTTDTGRELLV
+333 LSVTTDTSRELLV
-346 PVTWTTDGNTYKAE
+346 PVTWVQEGDTYKAE
-360 VGELL
+360 VGEFT
-365 ATVTPELLSCD
+365 ATVTPEILSCD
-376 SFLTRFTSS
+376 SSLSRFTSS
-385 GNSDGANFGT
+385 GTSDGANFGA
-395 YNDVELSVGGGS
+395 YNDIALSVGGGT
-407 AIFDTTFTVEGGTN
+407 AIFDTAFTVEGGTN
-421 MLIMFGDSSTTAFGS
+421 MLIMYGDQSTTAFAS

-441 RMFVTKNANDEY
+441 RMFVNKNANGEY
-453 VFEYHNGDWATSD
+453 VFEYHNGDWVQSD

-481 NVTSKTYN
+481 DVTNKTYN
-489 LYISKDGGSFVQLN
+489 LYLSKNGDSFVQLN
-503 SSPAAFRGSNVT
+503 PSPCAFRGSNVT
-515 AIDRMFFSGDVKI
+515 AIDRMFFSGDVKV
-528 TDFRSHWIDGYSMI
+528 TSFRSHWVDGYSMI

-549 EGENVAED
+549 EGENVADD

-565 STYTASY
+565 STYTANY
-572 LPKLIEQDGVL
+572 LPKLIEQNGTL
-583 YIMEDVDY
+583 YIMEDVNY
-591 APSIKVTADAT
+591 APSIKVTGDST
-602 LKVRYNEVEI
+602 LNVRYNEVTL

-625 DATINLPSTVKLTF
+625 DSTINLPSTVKLTF
-639 SDDQAVTVSVK
+639 SDEQVITASVN
-650 WDTSNVE
+650 WDTSDVD
-657 NDTVGEYPVIGSIV
+657 NDTVGEYEAIGTIE
-671 GLDTTTITATV
+671 GLEETTITATV

-719 DELATRFESGTYS
+719 DALATRYESGQYS
-732 SNGGYKFR
+732 SNNGYVFR

-833 PDDTN
+833 PEDTN

-876 KFSMPDENG
+876 KFSMPDEEG
-885 VCETLMNQTQFANTT
+885 KCETVMHQTQFANTT
-900 YGYSTYDNKDAP
+900 YGYSTYDGNDAP

-977 QPLPFENQQV
+977 QPLPFENQQE
-987 YRTQGANGTNGQWGI
+987 YRTQGAAGTNGQWGI
-1002 ITVDLVDAYPELLV
+1002 ITVDLVDEYPELLV
-1016 FNASEQT
+1016 FNATEQT
-1023 GQSFNPRSG
+1023 GQSFNPRTG
-1032 NAERRGWTWDIM
+1032 NAERRGWTWDIA
-1044 HNKKGEPC
+1044 HNEKGEPC

-1067 ALPTWFVSEVDG
+1067 SLPTWYVGEVDG

-1094 DTQQWVKTFL
+1094 DTQEWVKTFL
-1104 TYGGKWWHENATQER
+1104 TYGGKWWHENASQER

-1190 DDDGSNLGPRLLWMQ
+1190 DDDGSNAGPRLLWMQ

-1224 AADGFT
+1224 AAGGFT

-1239 DAALYIDGEKINSL
+1239 DARLYMDGEKLEKL

-1265 ITNISIGDGTVI
+1265 ITNTSIGDGVVT
-1277 AGLAHYDKDN
+1277 AGLAHYNKDN
-1287 TLLDVILERD
+1287 ILINVYLERD
-1297 IAVPARSVP
+1297 IEVPARSVP

-1330 PEIEYTATFN
+1330 PEIEYTATFS

-1357 YSSIIATPFTM
+1357 YSSIMTTPFTM
-1368 STDGDGY
+1368 TTDGDGY
-1375 LFRENFTY
+1375 IFKENFTY

-1390 LDSDESTFNGWVGN
+1390 LDSNEDTFNGWVGN
-1404 RYYDGRAEEFTKNCY
+1404 RYYDGRAEEFTDNCY

-1426 FGNTALHLYHKADGG
+1426 FGNTALHLYHKGDGG
-1441 VMASHTLPDTN
+1441 VMASHALPDTN

-1463 YINELSWNDTEN
+1463 YINELSWNNTQN

-1488 NNISDSSCAFQF
+1488 NNIDGASCAFQF
-1500 RHNVVWQDENGRG
+1500 RHEVKWQDENGRG

-1545 LERADYHKGIGY
+1545 LERADYHKGVGY

-1583 KVSPSEK
+1583 KVSPSNK
-1590 TISMSIHDGY
+1590 TVTMSIHDGY

-1606 ENYVD
+1606 ESYVD
-1611 HDSYDWDN
+1611 KDSYDWDN
-1619 NPINSITF
+1619 NPINAITF
-1627 NIGNEKH
+1627 NIGNEKY
-1634 GEMYVDDLTMK
+1634 GEMYVDDITMT

>member
-1 MKKVLAIMLIVCMVM
+1 MKKVLSMIVALSMVLSIFTALPIVTSAAEAKLTASVSYTYASTKNGAVTMHGYPNRPYALSWASSSDGYRTGYIAFPFGDVDLTGQHISKATLNLTISKTQNMNESNSGVNIYAVDYSKVDGSQAPTSDILLTSFTPPSAVKSQGDYTYPVSIDVDLTEYFEAYPDAEGVGIMLTNRDDQFSLKGMIGFYGVSDSGN
-16 ALVPCVSFAANTTIN
+16 VPTLSLEYGSEASVNVKIT
-31 ATRTAFFNSNGEEW
+31 
-45 KSTDGDNIL
+45 STDGKLNY
-54 VSAGADGW
+54 SKEF
-62 TGATSFTDTD
+62 TGLYSGNEFEVTDEVAPFVIDTD
-72 GTVTTQAS
+72 NTFYVRDA
-80 LSGTGFGSARNS
+80 
-92 VIAFTLP
+92 I
-99 EDFVPNNRAKVTLSM
+99 EKVTL
-114 KIKNIKQTTSGARLS
+114 T
-129 VYGNSVDGT
+129 
-138 WSTSSSTSVFGVN
+138 
-151 GSNSGL
+151 
-157 SSLELLGLTDPIQ
+157 
-170 TGNQEGET
+170 
-178 ASNEIITLSSQK
+178 
-190 LAEYVCQVAKEGK
+190 
-203 SEVTFRLA
+203 
-211 CTLGGIRIFDTTTST
+211 
-226 PPTLTLTYGENA
+226 
-238 SVKVNLKDAN
+238 
-248 GDIIETKSV
+248 
-257 EGLYAGDTFT
+257 
-267 VTEDMAPIVTKS
+267 
-279 LTGSEY
+279 
-285 YAREDIEVVLS
+285 
-296 AGENVIDV
+296 AGENDIDV
-304 IYSPIVIESIA
+304 EYKPITVKSADTDFEVLPMIS
-315 SMDVHPIIEGG
+315 GG
-326 KPALPQE
+326 SPALPKS
-333 LSVTTDTGRELLV
+333 LSVVTVDGEEVVV
-346 PVTWTTDGNTYKAE
+346 PVTWAKESDGKYVADLYSISATKE
-360 VGELL
+360 VP
-365 ATVTPELLSCD
+365 VLSCD
-376 SFLTRFTSS
+376 SKLTTFDSS
-385 GNSDGANFGT
+385 GDSSDGANFGT
-395 YNDVELSVGGGS
+395 YNDLALSIGGGNV
-407 AIFDTTFTVEGGTN
+407 IFDTEFTVTDGTN
-421 MLIMFGDSSTTAFGS
+421 KLICYGDGTTSSFAGCGALLRMFSSQVGDS
-436 AAALT
+436 
-441 RMFVTKNANDEY
+441 Y
-453 VFEYHNGDWATSD
+453 VFEYHDGSWKQSD
-466 VVCEYGAEYLLRTEV
+466 VVCEYGVNYVLRTKID
-481 NVTSKTYN
+481 VTNKKYS
-489 LYISKDGGSFVQLN
+489 LYISADGDSFKAVCED
-503 SSPAAFRGSNVT
+503 AAFRNSTLTTV
-515 AIDRMFFSGDVKI
+515 DRMFFSGTMTMKKHLG
-528 TDFRSHWIDGYSMI
+528 HWVDGYSLI
-542 TVSPVNE
+542 TVSPVDE
-549 EGENVAED
+549 DGKTVADE

-572 LPKLIEQDGVL
+572 LPKLLENSGVL
-583 YIMEDVDY
+583 YIMEDVNY
-591 APSIKVTADAT
+591 APSIKVTGDST
-602 LKVRYNEVEI
+602 LNVRYNEVTLS
-612 ASYDDI
+612 SYNEI
-618 VTVVVQG
+618 VTVLVQG
-625 DATINLPSTVKLTF
+625 DTTINLPNTVNITFSDAQSINCAIDWDTSTVK
-639 SDDQAVTVSVK
+639 K
-650 WDTSNVE
+650 
-657 NDTVGEYPVIGSIV
+657 DTVGEYIV
-671 GLDTTTITATV
+671 TGVVEGLSYTTITATV

-719 DELATRFESGTYS
+719 DELATRYQSGLYS
-732 SNGGYKFR
+732 TGGYEFK

-755 VIGEYNHDTDEY
+755 VIGEYDHDNDTY

-791 GRIMAVYTMHTNEAF
+791 GRIMAVYSMHTNEAYM
-806 VYYRVTKNPEDIS
+806 YYRVTKNPEDIS

-825 FYLCQSVT
+825 FYLCKSVT

-885 VCETLMNQTQFANTT
+885 KCETIMNQTQFANTT
-900 YGYSTYDNKDAP
+900 YGYSTYDGNDAP
-912 NAKSDGG
+912 NAKTDGG

-925 RPYTKYDYDFDRN
+925 RPYTKYDYDFERN

-977 QPLPFENQQV
+977 QPLPFENQQS
-987 YRTQGANGTNGQWGI
+987 YRTQGASGTNGQWGI
-1002 ITVDLVDAYPELLV
+1002 ITVDLVNDYPELLV
-1016 FNASEQT
+1016 FDASEQT
-1023 GQSFNPRSG
+1023 GQSFNPRTG

-1044 HNKKGEPC
+1044 HNEKGEPC
-1052 IVYVDVTATPPGEGG
+1052 IVYVDVTATPPGEDGS
-1067 ALPTWFVSEVDG
+1067 LPTWYVGEVDG

-1094 DTQQWVKTFL
+1094 ETQTWVKTFL

-1119 CYSGGLTLDHNAED
+1119 CYSGGLTLDHNAKD

-1144 GEYGNMFEIYR
+1144 GKYGNMFEIYR

-1190 DDDGSNLGPRLLWMQ
+1190 DEDGDNLGPRLLWLQ

-1215 YKTGIMTDF
+1215 YKTGVMTDF
-1224 AADGFT
+1224 AADGFI

-1239 DAALYIDGEKINSL
+1239 DAALYIDGEKINAL
-1253 PVGEATITAKFN
+1253 PTGEATLTAKFN
-1265 ITNISIGDGTVI
+1265 ITNISIGDGTVT

-1287 TLLDVILERD
+1287 TLIDVYLERD
-1297 IAVPARSVP
+1297 INVPARSVP

-1330 PEIEYTATFN
+1330 PEIEYTGTFS

-1357 YSSIIATPFTM
+1357 YSSIMATPFTM
-1368 STDGDGY
+1368 STEGDGY
-1375 LFRENFTY
+1375 IFKENFTY
-1383 EGDELLV
+1383 EGNELLI
-1390 LDSDESTFNGWVGN
+1390 LDSSEDTFNGWVGN
-1404 RYYDGRAEEFTKNCY
+1404 RYYDGRAEAFTADCY

-1441 VMASHTLPDTN
+1441 VMVSHALPDTN

-1463 YINELSWNDTEN
+1463 YINELSWNNTEN

-1488 NNISDSSCAFQF
+1488 NDIDNSSCAFQF

-1532 FHGGIPRDMEIDG
+1532 FHGGIARDIETDG
-1545 LERADYHKGIGY
+1545 LIREDYHKGVGY
-1557 FDPEKG
+1557 YDPEKG

-1583 KVSPSEK
+1583 KVSPSNK
-1590 TISMSIHDGY
+1590 TITMSIHDGY

-1611 HDSYDWDN
+1611 KDSYDWDN
-1619 NPINSITF
+1619 NPINAITF
-1627 NIGNEKH
+1627 NIGNEKW
-1634 GEMYVDDLTMK
+1634 GEMYVDDITMK
-1645 VLE
+1645 VLESE